1 MQMAQQPI
9 EKQKKVFW
17 VSNMEAVLTIFIIL
31 LVLGTMNVFSSS
43 FIMAQVNYDQPYY
56 YFLHR
61 QLINLAV
68 GLVCFIITCR
78 VDYHR
83 WRDWIAP
90 VVLLTIGALILVL
103 VAGVEVN
110 GSKRWLS
117 LGPLPQIQPAEI
129 AKLVALMLIAAY
141 AAHCVHNNLRVNIFN
156 PQMGI
161 IVIMA
166 VLIELEPD
174 GGTMSI
180 VLSVPVLILIIA
192 GLGKRK
198 VIAMLIFCM
207 LGIAG
212 LSALQPYRMERF
224 KVLLDPWAD
233 AQGVG
238 YQTVQSL
245 SAIGSGGF
253 TGMGLGMG
261 VSKYSYLPEAHTDF
275 AFAIFSQETGFL
287 GVTLMLFLFAALTI
301 YGARIANAAEDA
313 YGQFL
318 ASGILLLIVTQ
329 AIINL
334 LMVAGVLPVIGVPL
348 PFISYGGTSL
358 MVSMASI
365 GILINIGQQSARA
378 AKRREREARLKEM
391 KEASETGQGRARHL
405 ELVK

>member
-1 MQMAQQPI
+1 MAQPV
-9 EKQKKVFW
+9 EKPKKVFW
-17 VSNMEAVLTIFIIL
+17 VSDMEAVLTVFLVL

-56 YFLHR
+56 YFLYR

-68 GLVCFIITCR
+68 GFVCFIIACR

-83 WRDWIAP
+83 WRDWIVP
-90 VVLLTIGALILVL
+90 VVLLTIVALVVVL

-129 AKLVALMLIAAY
+129 AKLVALMLVAAY
-141 AAHCVHNNLRVNIFN
+141 AAHRVHNNLRINIIN
-156 PQMGI
+156 PQMAI
-161 IVIMA
+161 IALMA
-166 VLIELEPD
+166 ALIELEPD

-180 VLSVPVLILIIA
+180 VLAVPFLVLMIA
-192 GLGKRK
+192 GLHKWK
-198 VIAMLIFCM
+198 VISTIT
-207 LGIAG
+207 LGIIGIAA
-212 LSALQPYRMERF
+212 LSIVQPYRMERF

-233 AQGVG
+233 AQGIG

-245 SAIGSGGF
+245 SAIGSGGL

-301 YGARIANAAEDA
+301 YGARIANAAQDA

-318 ASGILLLIVTQ
+318 AAGVLLLIVTQ

-334 LMVAGVLPVIGVPL
+334 LMVAGILPVIGVPL

-365 GILINIGQQSARA
+365 GILINIGHQSARA
-378 AKRREREARLKEM
+378 AKKREREERLKGIQ
-391 KEASETGQGRARHL
+391 ETLETKQGRSRHL